1 MLFTGAK
8 IAHLAS
14 LPQGHPERT
23 IRVLNMIKVM
33 DSLGFGNCTN
43 EYECEAVCPKEIKV
57 SAIAKMNKEFLRA
70 NFISEYDPQLPPV
83 FHKSSVD
90 VPEDE

>member
-1 MLFTGAK
+1 AL
-8 IAHLAS
+8 

-23 IRVLNMIKVM
+23 QRVLNMIKIM
-33 DSLGFGNCTN
+33 DSLGFGNCSN

-57 SAIAKMNKEFLRA
+57 TAIAKMNREFLRA
-70 NFISEYDPQLPPV
+70 NFVSEEEPELPPA
-83 FHKSSVD
+83 FHQSTVD